1 MTGWNISPC
10 HSAKHRCEES
20 RRFFALSERFFP
32 YVQDAT
38 SRRNRCPCFLY
49 CTFQYNV
56 LYYIY
61 FDERGLIMS
70 AKSSNI
76 MARVEPEIKEQ
87 AESIMEQLG
96 LTASGVINMLYRQII
111 LRRGLPF
118 AVSIPATP
126 TTLEAMT
133 QEEFDAML
141 AKSLKQAEAGEG
153 VPLHEAFQ
161 SLRSELHL

>member
-1 MTGWNISPC
+1 
-10 HSAKHRCEES
+10 
-20 RRFFALSERFFP
+20 
-32 YVQDAT
+32 
-38 SRRNRCPCFLY
+38 
-49 CTFQYNV
+49 
-56 LYYIY
+56 
-61 FDERGLIMS
+61 
-70 AKSSNI
+70 

-126 TTLEAMT
+126 TTLDAMS